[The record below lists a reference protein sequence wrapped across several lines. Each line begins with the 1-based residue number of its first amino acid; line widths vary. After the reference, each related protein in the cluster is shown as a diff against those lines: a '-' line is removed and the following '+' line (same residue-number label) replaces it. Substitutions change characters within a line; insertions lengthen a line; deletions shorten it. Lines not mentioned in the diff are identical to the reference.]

1 MSPTILYEKDGPI
14 ATITINRPGARN
26 ALTPEMLCRLADAFV
41 DFRNDRQLRVAIL
54 TGTGELAFCAG
65 GDLART
71 LPLLTGAREAEDDWD
86 RRVQGE
92 PQVMA
97 ASSLRGF
104 ALDKPVISAVNGAC
118 LAAGFEIL
126 LGTDIRIAAAHAI
139 FGLPEVQRAV
149 IPFAGSMARLPR
161 QIAQA
166 HAMEILLTGRPV
178 SAERAL
184 QIGLGALGF
193 GLHRHQAGAAGAQ
206 TGFILCLR
214 LAVVG
219 QLGACAVELRLGG
232 VHFLGVDTVVDAHQR
247 LAGLDPFKV
256 MHQHFGDVAV
266 DLRRQHGD
274 LAAHIG
280 VVGAHHRRGKGADAP
295 APQNHQNSGHGD

>member
-184 QIGLGALGF
+184 QIGLVNQVLPAAEVMP
-193 GLHRHQAGAAGAQ
+193 RAMEMARQIAGNGPLAVQRVKHTVFAASGQ
-206 TGFILCLR
+206 SLETGFALEDESRR
-214 LAVVG
+214 LV
-219 QLGACAVELRLGG
+219 LGS
-232 VHFLGVDTVVDAHQR
+232 
-247 LAGLDPFKV
+247 
-256 MHQHFGDVAV
+256 
-266 DLRRQHGD
+266 
-274 LAAHIG
+274 
-280 VVGAHHRRGKGADAP
+280 ADAREGP
-295 APQNHQNSGHGD
+295 LAFMEKRAPHFVGH